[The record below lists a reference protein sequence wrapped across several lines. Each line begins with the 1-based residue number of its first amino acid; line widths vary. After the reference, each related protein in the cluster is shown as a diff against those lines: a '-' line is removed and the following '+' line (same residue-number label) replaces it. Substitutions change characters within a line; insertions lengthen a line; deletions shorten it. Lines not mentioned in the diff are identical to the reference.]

1 VPGDPRLVA
10 VVPDG
15 LPGRRPEGRK
25 QSDAIVGGVAEILLR
40 ATKDPFEVASPLAT
54 LTRNLIANNSG
65 NVIFHVAA
73 HKILSTRGT
82 TVTPDRLL
90 VDPGE
95 ADRIN
100 ERYDAYVIPLAN
112 AFRLSYQRRLD
123 KTTQLISR
131 LDIPV
136 TVLGVGAQSGEGNF
150 ETERLR
156 PIEGSV
162 RAFVSAVLDRSPSI
176 GVRGELTYDYLRGLG
191 FRDVEVIGCPS
202 MFFHG
207 DQMAIEKRT
216 PTLDT
221 DAALAINVTP
231 YVKRMAKVVTSHH
244 ARYPNLRYLAQDLH
258 TLELLLCGDP
268 DRGMPPGDPM
278 PFHTSHP
285 LFVENKIRFFTDL
298 WPWIE
303 ALRTADFA
311 FGSRIHGNIAALL
324 AGTPSYVLAHDS
336 RTLEL
341 ARYFDIPHRLIADV
355 KPDTDAAE
363 LYAEADYTALN
374 RGHAARFA
382 AFASFLSRHGLA
394 HVFAESEDAT
404 WFDRRLAETKYG
416 PAVDFP
422 SGPRARAVRRLKR
435 VELRVRRSGRSR
447 WNRMASAHRDR
458 VATTAGGQATT
469 SDDPIETARD

>member
-1 VPGDPRLVA
+1 MGT
-10 VVPDG
+10 G
-15 LPGRRPEGRK
+15 GIRRPEGRK
-25 QSDAIVGGVAEILLR
+25 HSAAIVVGVAEILLR
-40 ATKDPFEVASPLAT
+40 ATKDPFEVASPEKT

-73 HKILSTRGT
+73 YKILSTRGT

-112 AFRLSYQRRLD
+112 AFRPSYQHRLD
-123 KTTQLISR
+123 RTTRLISR

-136 TVLGVGAQSGEGNF
+136 TVLGVGAQSGAGSYV
-150 ETERLR
+150 TERLG

-162 RAFVSAVLDRSPSI
+162 RAFVRAVLDRSPSI

-191 FRDVEVIGCPS
+191 FRDVDVIGCPS

-207 DQMAIEKRT
+207 DRMAIEKRT

-244 ARYPNLRYLAQDLH
+244 ARYPNLRYVAQDLD
-258 TLELLLCGDP
+258 TLELLLCGES
-268 DRGMPPGDPM
+268 DRGARSSDTM

-298 WPWIE
+298 SPWIE

-341 ARYFDIPHRLIADV
+341 ARYFEIPHRLIADV

-374 RGHAARFA
+374 RGHAARFGT
-382 AFASFLSRHGLA
+382 FTDFLSRHGLA
-394 HVFAESEDAT
+394 HVFAQAQDAT
-404 WFDRRLAETKYG
+404 WFDRRLAETHYR
-416 PAVDFP
+416 PAVDFA
-422 SGPRARAVRRLKR
+422 SGPRARAVRRLR
-435 VELRVRRSGRSR
+435 RLELRVRRSRRSR
-447 WNRMASAHRDR
+447 WNHTPGVVRDR
-458 VATTAGGQATT
+458 IATVA
-469 SDDPIETARD
+469 RR